1 MILAI
6 WPPISNSL
14 TQILQSPDTLPLHEV
29 KTETEPEEKSQNGYV
44 TVLKWVTLQAQK
56 IKKKQISKQ
65 KQLNNKRTEEKS
77 ENGYVTVLK

>member
-1 MILAI
+1 MT
-6 WPPISNSL
+6 SNIKL
-14 TQILQSPDTLPLHEV
+14 FNPDITQSPDTLPLHEV

-56 IKKKQISKQ
+56 IKKISKQ